1 MCISNV
7 QKWKS
12 TYQYVKEVIIF
23 GFRQKDKI
31 SICIS

>member
-1 MCISNV
+1 MYVSNV

-23 GFRQKDKI
+23 GCRQTDKI
-31 SICIS
+31 